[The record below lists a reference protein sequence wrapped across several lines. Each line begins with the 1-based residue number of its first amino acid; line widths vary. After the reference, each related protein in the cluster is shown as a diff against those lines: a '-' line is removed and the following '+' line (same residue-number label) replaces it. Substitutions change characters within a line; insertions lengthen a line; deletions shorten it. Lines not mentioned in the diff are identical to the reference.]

1 MQNHPI
7 PSSHST
13 AKHATPASTF
23 KPRVRRL
30 GPGRYLVESATRPG
44 PSHTTTP
51 TSCSCTGFAY
61 RKTCKHVALVQ
72 ALEPSMVVWYGQAAP
87 PVAPVVVPMSAG
99 APSGLVRPVQ
109 GNPTAGVNAQID
121 DAESRLAQARRALQ
135 DTDLRDDSY
144 AVLWRQVDTLEREVA
159 ALHYSAMRAA

>member
-7 PSSHST
+7 PSSQST
-13 AKHATPASTF
+13 AKRAPAAPSYKPAVKLTAHRGWYRVQSGSTPSVYYETSANQCDCPAR
-23 KPRVRRL
+23 KP
-30 GPGRYLVESATRPG
+30 
-44 PSHTTTP
+44 
-51 TSCSCTGFAY
+51 
-61 RKTCKHVALVQ
+61 CKHMRYVRSLNVAFFVKKE
-72 ALEPSMVVWYGQAAP
+72 AE
-87 PVAPVVVPMSAG
+87 APVVVPMSAG

-109 GNPTAGVNAQID
+109 GNPTAGVDAQVD
-121 DAESRLAQARRALQ
+121 EAESRLARARRALQ